1 MSTKQ
6 MEKLDLEIEIPKDV
20 SVKFKGRMLQVQ
32 GPLGK
37 THKSFK
43 KIPVAIEIVENKINL
58 KAMGTR
64 KKYYAILNT
73 SRSLIRTLCEGVV
86 DGYTIKMKIVYS
98 HFPISVKNTR

>member
-37 THKSFK
+37 THKITKQEAIKFM
-43 KIPVAIEIVENKINL
+43 IEEFGVATV
-58 KAMGTR
+58 
-64 KKYYAILNT
+64 
-73 SRSLIRTLCEGVV
+73 
-86 DGYTIKMKIVYS
+86 
-98 HFPISVKNTR
+98 